1 MRTGC
6 ALAAA
11 AVCLLLGSCDRRSG
25 GGGELRTQQDSVAY
39 VLGLNVA
46 NNLLRM
52 DSTLRVDAFCRAVED
67 VYAGRPRM
75 TPGEARAFYLR
86 YVNVSLPEQAQA
98 YEEQFLADFRKRNRS
113 YRSERGLTY
122 EITQGGDEERMP
134 RNDRDTVWLRYVV
147 RHVDGGT
154 VESSYERADT
164 LRSAV
169 GDLMNGVK
177 ESVKLVG
184 EGGRINA
191 WIPSRLAYGAQG
203 NEALGVGP
211 NETLFYEIE
220 LVSLRRLGER
230 R

>member
-1 MRTGC
+1 MRRGC
-6 ALAAA
+6 IVVA
-11 AVCLLLGSCDRRSG
+11 AVCLLFAACGRRSG
-25 GGGELRTQQDSVAY
+25 DGGELRTQADSVAY

-52 DSTLRVDAFCRAVED
+52 DSTLRVGAFCRAVED

-75 TPGEARAFYLR
+75 SAAEARAFYLR
-86 YVNVSLPEQAQA
+86 YVNVALPEQAQA
-98 YEEQFLADFRKRNRS
+98 CEEQFLADFRKRNRS
-113 YRSERGLTY
+113 YRSDRGLTY
-122 EITQGGDEERMP
+122 EITQGGDEERVP

-147 RHVDGGT
+147 RNTDGRV

-169 GDLMNGVK
+169 GDLMNGLK

-184 EGGRINA
+184 AGGRINV

-220 LVSLRRLGER
+220 FVSLRRLGEK
-230 R
+230 

>member
-6 ALAAA
+6 AVAAA
-11 AVCLLLGSCDRRSG
+11 MCLLLASCGRRGG

-39 VLGLNVA
+39 VLGMNVGS
-46 NNLLRM
+46 NLLRM
-52 DSTLRVDAFCRAVED
+52 DSTLRLEAFCRAVED
-67 VYAGRPRM
+67 VYAGSPRLSVE
-75 TPGEARAFYLR
+75 EARDFYLR

-98 YEEQFLADFRKRNRS
+98 CEEQFLADFRKRNRS

-122 EITQGGDEERMP
+122 EITQGGDGERVS

-147 RHVDGGT
+147 RRADGGV
-154 VESSYERADT
+154 VESSYERGDT

-169 GDLMNGVK
+169 GDLIGGLR

-184 EGGRINA
+184 QGGRINV

-211 NETLFYEIE
+211 NETLFYELE
-220 LVSLRRLGER
+220 FVSLRRLGE
-230 R
+230 